1 MILVTGASGLN
12 GSAVI
17 REFVRRG
24 RPVRALV
31 HDPAKA
37 ATLRPAPDVDVV
49 VGDMGRPET
58 LGRALDGV
66 DRALM
71 ISTANAKLVDTQCTF
86 IDAAKKAGVPHLV
99 KFSAIGSR
107 ESAPSSFR
115 FVRMH
120 REVERYLEGSG
131 LRWTHI
137 RPSQFMHVYLREART
152 IAREGAFYLPL
163 GDAKLAPID
172 VEDIARIAFA
182 ILHAEAQHGK
192 RHEMTGPEALT
203 MAEVAA
209 YLSDALG
216 KKVRYVD
223 VDPAEMRTAILSAG
237 NPPAFA
243 DAMDELFA
251 LRRSGHSDESS
262 VNLRAHDTF
271 GIRPTSFLEFARR
284 NREIFL
290 GRSAP
295 IHLWASAQQG
305 PET

>member
-1 MILVTGASGLN
+1 MILITGASGLN

-17 REFVRRG
+17 REFVRQG

-31 HDPAKA
+31 RDPAKA
-37 ATLRPAPDVDVV
+37 AALRFAPQVDVAE
-49 VGDMGRPET
+49 GDMGRPET
-58 LGRALDGV
+58 LGRALEGV

-71 ISTANAKLVDTQCTF
+71 ISTADPKLVDTQCAF
-86 IDAAKKAGVPHLV
+86 IDAAKKAGVQHVV

-107 ESAPSSFR
+107 ESAPSRFR

-120 REVERYLEGSG
+120 LEVERYLEGSG
-131 LRWTHI
+131 VAWTHI
-137 RPSQFMHVYLREART
+137 CPSQFMHVYLREART
-152 IAREGAFYLPL
+152 IAREAAFYLPL

-182 ILHAEAQHGK
+182 ILHAEGQHGK

-203 MAEVAA
+203 MTEIAA
-209 YLSDALG
+209 HLSDALG

-223 VDPAEMRTAILSAG
+223 VDPAEMRTAILAAG
-237 NPPAFA
+237 IPPTFA

-251 LRRSGHSDESS
+251 LRRSGLSDETS
-262 VNLRAHDTF
+262 VHLGAHHTF

-284 NREIFL
+284 NRELFL

-295 IHLWASAQQG
+295 PPLWASAWQR
-305 PET
+305 PER

>member
-1 MILVTGASGLN
+1 MILVTGATGLN

-24 RPVRALV
+24 QTVRALV
-31 HDPAKA
+31 RDPAKA
-37 ATLRPAPDVDVV
+37 ATLRSTPGVDVA

-71 ISTANAKLVDTQCTF
+71 ISTADAKLVDTQCAF
-86 IDAAKKAGVPHLV
+86 IDAAKKAGVPHVV

-107 ESAPSSFR
+107 ERAPSSFR

-120 REVERYLEGSG
+120 LEIERYLEGSG
-131 LRWTHI
+131 VAWTHI
-137 RPSQFMHVYLREART
+137 CPSQFMHVYVREART
-152 IAREGAFYLPL
+152 IASEGAFYLPL
-163 GDAKLAPID
+163 GGAKLAPID

-182 ILHAEAQHGK
+182 VLHADAQHGK

-203 MAEVAA
+203 MTEVAA
-209 YLSDALG
+209 HLSGALG
-216 KKVRYVD
+216 KTVRYVD
-223 VDPAEMRTAILSAG
+223 VDPARMRTAILAAG
-237 NPPAFA
+237 APSAFA

-251 LRRSGHSDESS
+251 ARRSGLSDES
-262 VNLRAHDTF
+262 VVRLGAHDAF
-271 GIRPTSFLEFARR
+271 GIRPTTFLEFARR

-290 GRSAP
+290 GRGVPS
-295 IHLWASAQQG
+295 HLWTAARQG
-305 PET
+305 AET

>member
-1 MILVTGASGLN
+1 M
-12 GSAVI
+12 
-17 REFVRRG
+17 
-24 RPVRALV
+24 
-31 HDPAKA
+31 D
-37 ATLRPAPDVDVV
+37 
-49 VGDMGRPET
+49 RPET
-58 LGRALDGV
+58 LGPALDGV
-66 DRALM
+66 ERVLM
-71 ISTANAKLVDTQCTF
+71 ISTANAKLVDTQCAF
-86 IDAAKKAGVPHLV
+86 IDAARKAGVPHIV

-107 ESAPSSFR
+107 ERAPSSFR

-120 REVERYLEGSG
+120 LEIERYLEGSG
-131 LRWTHI
+131 VAWTHI
-137 RPSQFMHVYLREART
+137 CPSQFMHVYLREART
-152 IAREGAFYLPL
+152 IASEGAFYLPL

-203 MAEVAA
+203 MTEVAA

-223 VDPAEMRTAILSAG
+223 VDPAEMRTAILTAG
-237 NPPAFA
+237 IPPAFA

-251 LRRSGHSDESS
+251 LRRSGLSDESS

-295 IHLWASAQQG
+295 THLWASARQG